1 MPRRDPAGRRRGRLA
16 ALVLLLLTALLAPA
30 PAAFAATPGMYPHGV
45 GADLGPTPK
54 TLGIRPS
61 AGDDPAG
68 LRTGELDGRT
78 YWRTDVAKGTG
89 HLDLALD
96 ADYLK
101 GVDADGVTVSVTYRD
116 TGAGTLVLGGAT
128 PLRLT
133 GSDTWRTGSFDVAT
147 ADAAVLRLSGTDG
160 AEGGDGTAPADIT
173 VAAVRVGTSGA
184 SVTLGEAPQPSGI
197 TPRAGDAGSGL
208 VTGVE
213 AGRGYWGT
221 DRSAPAPGLNFFY
234 MNVSDTFLYD
244 TRDKVLVSVDY
255 FDAGN
260 GTFGLHY
267 DSPGSATSDMFKP
280 SELFAYGDTKTWK
293 THTFA
298 LDDAIM
304 TNRSNGSDFR
314 ITTDG
319 GAAELKVAAVRIT
332 VVPAELKPAE
342 GLQLLVAD
350 ARRAWTAAR
359 EGGRDGQYPPGAK
372 AALLDSIAAAQK
384 AVDTGGTTEAELKAA
399 LDALDTSL
407 RDFRKSAVNTNL
419 ARGTKATASSG
430 TPAAAVDGDASTA
443 WTSGDGGTGE
453 WITTDLGSVKS
464 VNDVRIQWGSTFAQD
479 YTVQVSRDGRDFTT
493 VGRNGAIATKTIRT
507 RFATTAARYVR
518 IAVKGYAPGA
528 RNITIGE
535 LEVRKERTVRPRPHA
550 VRTDFPV
557 ESPVVADFD
566 ARDYGADPSGRKD
579 STHAIQQ
586 AVYDCYDAGGG
597 TVWLP
602 SGTYRVTD
610 TVEVHSFC
618 TVRGDRRDPDRGSG
632 GYGTVISAD
641 LPAGADGPVLFR
653 IGGSAGVM
661 GVTTYYPR
669 QSAASPVAYNST
681 FQIPGG
687 AWIGNENYMMATVS
701 DVTMLNSYKGVGIST
716 MPNDQ
721 GVAPSSGQVHES
733 ATLRNI
739 KGTVLSEGFRAF
751 NGADVG
757 TWENITLDNG
767 YWADAPAAYHP
778 PKRAALDT
786 WTRAH
791 GTGFVLGDLEWDQ
804 FYRIKAADYRTG
816 IHIVAGQRASF
827 TGSFVQSE
835 IRRTDVALL
844 ADSFDSR
851 WGMSFASSVL
861 EGSEAA
867 VRNGSE
873 AYVKLTDTKVS
884 GAVSGIVH
892 RMSGTVP
899 RYDQKPLPRPARA
912 ALYVADR
919 APRETGIMPRRDA
932 TAAVQQTLDR
942 AGREGG
948 GTVYLPAGWYRV
960 DGHLRV
966 PAGVELRGASPVPN
980 RDLVG
985 ASGGTVLMAYEGR
998 DTGSPDTAT
1007 ALITLNGKRAGVRG
1021 LRVLYPENNPAA
1033 ADGPVPYPFAVRGNG
1048 PGTYA
1053 LDLGLPNA
1061 WNGIDMA
1068 AHRNDGF
1075 TVRKLAGAVF
1085 NRAIT
1090 VGRSDGGRIEGVL
1103 NNGNAVARVAYA
1115 LPDWVLE
1122 SNIFPDVIDDPMR
1135 KQSQIVTVDGATRL
1149 TVLNAFAYGF
1159 HHGLVVRSGEVTAY
1173 NLGTDNLGTDG
1184 FTVEADGGDVTVVNL
1199 LRYNGASVTG
1209 PARAYNIM
1217 AINMLQ
1223 NGLTAEA
1230 APAGHGTV
1238 TLVGNETE
1246 PGRYERGSTVT
1257 AEAKPLPG
1265 HRFLSWTVDGEVIST
1280 GPSLE
1285 ITVDADRTV
1294 TATFD

>member
-1 MPRRDPAGRRRGRLA
+1 MPRRDPAGSRRGRLA
-16 ALVLLLLTALLAPA
+16 ALVLLLLAALLAPV
-30 PAAFAATPGMYPHGV
+30 PAAFAADPGMYPHGV

-68 LRTGELDGRT
+68 LRKGELDGRT
-78 YWRTDVAKGTG
+78 YWQTDVAKGTG

-101 GVDADGVTVSVTYRD
+101 GIGDDGVTVSVTYRD
-116 TGAGTLVLGGAT
+116 TGTGSLVLGRAT

-133 GSDTWRTGSFDVAT
+133 NSGTWKTGSFDVAT

-160 AEGGDGTAPADIT
+160 TDGAKPADIMIT
-173 VAAVRVGTSGA
+173 AVRVGTSGA
-184 SVTLGEAPQPSGI
+184 SVALGEAPRPSGI

-208 VTGVE
+208 VTGVQD
-213 AGRGYWGT
+213 GRGYWGT
-221 DRSAPAPGLNFFY
+221 DRTAPAPGLNFFY
-234 MNVSDTFLYD
+234 MNVADTFLYD
-244 TRDKVLVSVDY
+244 TRDKVLVSIDY

-260 GTFGLHY
+260 GKLGLHY
-267 DSPGSATSDMFKP
+267 DSPGEALVDKFKP
-280 SELFAYGDTKTWK
+280 SEVFVYGDTKKWK

-304 TNRSNGSDFR
+304 TNRTNGSDFR
-314 ITTDG
+314 IMTGDG
-319 GAAELKVAAVRIT
+319 TAELKVAAVRIT

-342 GLQLLVAD
+342 GLQLLIAD
-350 ARRAWTAAR
+350 ARRVLTAAR
-359 EGGRDGQYPPGAK
+359 EGDRDGQYPAGAK
-372 AALLDSIAAAQK
+372 TTLLGSIAAAQK
-384 AVDTGGTTEAELKAA
+384 AVDTAGITEKQLKAA
-399 LDALDTSL
+399 LDGLDSALRT
-407 RDFRKSAVNTNL
+407 FRESAVNTNL
-419 ARGTKATASSG
+419 ARAGKATASSG
-430 TPAAAVDGDASTA
+430 APAAAFDGDTGTA

-453 WITTDLGSVKS
+453 WIQTDLGSVKS
-464 VNDVRIQWGSTFAQD
+464 VNDVRIRWGSTFSRD
-479 YTVQVSRDGRDFTT
+479 YAVQVSRNGRDFTE
-493 VGRNGAIATKTIRT
+493 VGRNGAIADKTIRT
-507 RFATTAARYVR
+507 RFATAAARYVR
-518 IAVKGYAPGA
+518 VTVKGYAPGA
-528 RNITIGE
+528 TTVAIGE
-535 LEVRKERTVRPRPHA
+535 LEVRKERAVRPDPHL
-550 VRTDFPV
+550 VKTVFPV

-566 ARDYGADPSGRKD
+566 ARDYGADPKGVRD

-586 AVYDCYDAGGG
+586 ALYDCYDAGGG

-618 TVRGDRRDPDRGSG
+618 TVRGDRRDPDRGRG
-632 GYGTVISAD
+632 GYGTVVSAD

-681 FQIPGG
+681 FEIPGG

-721 GVAPSSGQVHES
+721 GVAASSGQVHES

-767 YWADAPAAYHP
+767 YWAVAPAAYRP
-778 PKRAALDT
+778 PKRAALDS

-804 FYRIKAADYRTG
+804 FYRVKAADYRTG
-816 IHIVAGQRASF
+816 IHVVAGQRASF

-844 ADSFDSR
+844 ADNFDSR

-867 VRNGSE
+867 VLNESE

-899 RYDQKPLPRPARA
+899 RYDQKPLPQPARS
-912 ALYVADR
+912 ALYVAD
-919 APRETGIMPRRDA
+919 APHETGIMPKRDA
-932 TAAVQQTLDR
+932 TAAIQRALHR
-942 AGREGG
+942 AGRAGG

-960 DGHLRV
+960 DRHLSV
-966 PAGVELRGASPVPN
+966 PAGVELRGASSVPN

-998 DTGSPDTAT
+998 DTDHPDTAT
-1007 ALITLNGKRAGVRG
+1007 ALVTLDGRAAGMRG
-1021 LRVLYPENNPAA
+1021 LRVMYPENNPATEN
-1033 ADGPVPYPFAVRGNG
+1033 GPVPYPYAVRGNG
-1048 PGTYA
+1048 TGTYA
-1053 LDLGLPNA
+1053 IDLGLPNA
-1061 WNGIDMA
+1061 WNGVDMA

-1085 NRAIT
+1085 HRAIT
-1090 VGRSDGGRIEGVL
+1090 VGRSDGGRVEGVL

-1115 LPDWVLE
+1115 LPNWVLE

-1159 HHGLVVRSGEVTAY
+1159 HHGLVVESGEVTAY
-1173 NLGTDNLGTDG
+1173 NLGTDNLGDG
-1184 FTVEADGGDVTVVNL
+1184 GYTVKADGGDVTVVNL
-1199 LRYNGASVTG
+1199 LRYNGASVDG
-1209 PARAYNIM
+1209 PARAFNIM

-1223 NGLTAEA
+1223 NSLTAEA
-1230 APAGHGTV
+1230 EPAGYGTV
-1238 TLVGNETE
+1238 TLTGNETE

-1257 AEAKPLPG
+1257 AEARPLAG
-1265 HRFLSWTVDGEVIST
+1265 HRFVSWTVDGDVIST
-1280 GPSLE
+1280 ESSVKISVSE
-1285 ITVDADRTV
+1285 DRTV